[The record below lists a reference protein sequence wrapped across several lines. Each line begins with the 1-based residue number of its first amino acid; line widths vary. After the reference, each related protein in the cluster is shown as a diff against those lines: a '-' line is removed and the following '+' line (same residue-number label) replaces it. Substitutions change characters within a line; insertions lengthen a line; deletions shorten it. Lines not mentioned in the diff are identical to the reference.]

1 MRTISAVALL
11 AFAPILGAQSI
22 TGIWDGTVTVRKLE
36 IPFKFELSSDGKTV
50 QGTFFNGTD
59 ERYISTSGEF
69 ANGSLTLAWDYLGT
83 TLEAKLVNGAIEG
96 VYARGRGAPLPFHA
110 VRGGKRANTAQAPS
124 IGGIWEIENVKSS
137 KGEKAWN
144 FIVKQNGDD
153 ASAAILRVDGDTGT
167 LSGSYQ
173 NGKFLLSHFS
183 GMRPALLEVTP
194 QPDGTL
200 KLVLDGNDTMTA
212 MRPAEARTK
221 GLPEPTDPS
230 RHTGVKDSSEP
241 FHFSFPDLNGN
252 LVSDN
257 DPRFR
262 GKVVLVN
269 ILGSW
274 CPNCHDEAPFLVE
287 MYKKYRAQGLEIVG
301 LDFEEADQL
310 KNPARLHAFLARYG
324 ISYTILLC
332 GTTDEAKQK
341 LAQADNWDA
350 WPTTFFVGRDGRVH
364 GAHAGFPSKASGEL
378 YTKAKTEFEEKI
390 QQLLA
395 ESALSA
401 QN

>member
-11 AFAPILGAQSI
+11 VFAPILGAQSI

-50 QGTFFNGTD
+50 KGTFFNGDD
-59 ERYISTSGEF
+59 ERFTSTSGEF
-69 ANGSLTLAWDYLGT
+69 ANGSLTLTWDYFAA
-83 TLEAKLVNGAIEG
+83 TLEAKLINGAIDG

-110 VRGGKRANTAQAPS
+110 IRAGKHVNTAQAPS
-124 IGGIWEIENVKSS
+124 IGGIWEIENVQSS

-194 QPDGTL
+194 EPDGTL
-200 KLVLDGNDTMTA
+200 KLVLDGRETMTA
-212 MRPAEARTK
+212 MRPAEARAK

-230 RHTGVKDSSEP
+230 RHTSVKDSSEP
-241 FHFSFPDLNGN
+241 LHFSFPDLNGN

-257 DPRFR
+257 DPRFH

-324 ISYTILLC
+324 ISYTVLLC

-341 LAQADNWDA
+341 LSQAENWDA

-364 GAHAGFPSKASGEL
+364 GVHAGFPSKASGEL

-395 ESALSA
+395 ENALSA